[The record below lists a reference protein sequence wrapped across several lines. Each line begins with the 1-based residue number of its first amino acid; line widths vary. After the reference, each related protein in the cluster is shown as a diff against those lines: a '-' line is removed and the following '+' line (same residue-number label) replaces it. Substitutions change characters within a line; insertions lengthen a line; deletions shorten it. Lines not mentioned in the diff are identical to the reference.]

1 MSNIKLTH
9 LFKAAP
15 ILLGASFIAAQAG
28 PVFAQSAGNSE
39 QELLQQIDEYNNQG
53 SNDSLNQ
60 VNSVFQLRDVSPGEW
75 AFEALRN
82 LVERYGCIAGYPD
95 GTFRGDR
102 ALTRYEFAAGLNACL
117 QQIERLIA
125 ANQGQVSAEDLAA
138 LERLMQEFEAELAT
152 LGTRVDNLEGRV
164 GFLEDNQFST
174 TTKLAGSV
182 TFMNTLAFGDEQ
194 TLTIGTGGID
204 FESDDDVESNVSFLY
219 DAVLDFNASFTGR
232 DQLKVSFQAADFGSN
247 GDFVEASTG
256 TADAALEDAEDT
268 GGAFELEDLIYTFP
282 LGDKV
287 QIAIGANDMDP
298 DETFEYNYGSGG
310 EISDFTQDD
319 IVTLDGTGGGIGLST
334 ILSQDDL
341 EELFDPEENENVAG
355 EFAALETL
363 TGGIDQDGTGISAN
377 IALSDRLSL
386 GAGYTVNTG
395 DSATDFEVGLFQ
407 DYVVAAN
414 LNYAGD
420 NFDVGVGYSRG
431 QQVTRAF
438 NFDNSANGSLDSA
451 DITQNAVGA
460 RGAIRLG
467 SRTELGGWLTW
478 VDLDGEV
485 RVVDAD
491 IEADGWNFGANLAFF
506 DLGKEGS
513 KLGLAFAS
521 PTFYGDVDTSFGDFE
536 QEDRTYIGE
545 ISYDFPL
552 SDNISITP
560 GFFAVFNP
568 DRDSDNDTVYVG
580 VLRTKFSF

>member
-95 GTFRGDR
+95 GTFRGNR

-182 TFMNTLAFGDEQ
+182 TFMNTIAFGEGSS
-194 TLTIGTGGID
+194 LTIGGGDFIDIDTG
-204 FESDDDVESNVSFLY
+204 DDVESNVSFLY
-219 DAVLDFNASFTGR
+219 DAVLDFNASFSGR
-232 DQLKVSFQAADFGSN
+232 DELKVSFQAADFGSN
-247 GDFVEASTG
+247 GDFVVQSTG
-256 TADAALEDAEDT
+256 TPDAALEDAENTD
-268 GGAFELEDLIYTFP
+268 GSFELEDLIYTFP
-282 LGDKV
+282 LGDNI

-298 DETFEYNYGSGG
+298 DETFEYNYGSGAS
-310 EISDFTQDD
+310 INDFTQDD
-319 IVTLDGTGGGIGLST
+319 IVTLDGTDAGIGLLT
-334 ILSQDDL
+334 LGEDLDDVIDDL
-341 EELFDPEENENVAG
+341 SVGEE
-355 EFAALETL
+355 AALASL
-363 TGGIDQDGTGISAN
+363 TGGVDQDGAGISAN
-377 IALSDRLSL
+377 IALSDRLSF
-386 GAGYTVNTG
+386 GAGYTVDPD
-395 DSATDFEVGLFQ
+395 DSATDFQVGLFQ
-407 DYVVAAN
+407 DYVAAAN

-420 NFDVGVGYSRG
+420 NFDIGVGYTRG
-431 QQVTRAF
+431 QQETRV
-438 NFDNSANGSLDSA
+438 FDFDDDGTIDSS
-451 DITQNAVGA
+451 DLTQNAFGA
-460 RGAIRLG
+460 RGAIRF
-467 SRTELGGWLTW
+467 SPTTELG
-478 VDLDGEV
+478 
-485 RVVDAD
+485 
-491 IEADGWNFGANLAFF
+491 
-506 DLGKEGS
+506 LGI
-513 KLGLAFAS
+513 LG
-521 PTFYGDVDTSFGDFE
+521 
-536 QEDRTYIGE
+536 
-545 ISYDFPL
+545 
-552 SDNISITP
+552 
-560 GFFAVFNP
+560 
-568 DRDSDNDTVYVG
+568 
-580 VLRTKFSF
+580 

>member
-60 VNSVFQLRDVSPGEW
+60 VNSVFQLRDVSPGDW

-95 GTFRGDR
+95 GTYRGDR

-174 TTKLAGSV
+174 TTKLNGSV
-182 TFMNTLAFGDEQ
+182 VFMNTIAFGEGQ
-194 TLTIGTGGID
+194 SLTIGGDDFID
-204 FESDDDVESNVSFLY
+204 FDSDDDVESNVGFLY

-232 DQLKVSFQAADFGSN
+232 DELKVSFQAADFGSN

-256 TADAALEDAEDT
+256 TADAALENSENT
-268 GGAFELEDLIYTFP
+268 GGSFELEDLIYTFP
-282 LGDKV
+282 LGNNV

-310 EISDFTQDD
+310 EINDFTQDD
-319 IVTLDGTGGGIGLST
+319 IVTLDGTGAGVGVTTFLNE
-334 ILSQDDL
+334 DDL
-341 EELFDPEENENVAG
+341 DDLDLDEG
-355 EFAALETL
+355 EALGLATL
-363 TGGIDQDGTGISAN
+363 ADGIDQDGTGISAN
-377 IALSDRLSL
+377 IALTDRISF
-386 GAGYTVNTG
+386 GAGYTVNS
-395 DSATDFEVGLFQ
+395 DSATDFQVGLFQ
-407 DYVVAAN
+407 DYVAAAN
-414 LNYAGD
+414 LNYGGD
-420 NFDVGVGYSRG
+420 NFDIGVGYTRG
-431 QQVTRAF
+431 QQVTF
-438 NFDNSANGSLDSA
+438 GGDFDGDGDDDSA

-460 RGAIRLG
+460 RGALRLG
-467 SRTELGGWLTW
+467 SRTEIGGWLTW
-478 VDLDGEV
+478 VDVDGAIDNI
-485 RVVDAD
+485 DAD
-491 IEADGWNFGANLAFF
+491 LEADGWNFGANLSFF

-536 QEDRTYIGE
+536 QENRTYIGE
-545 ISYDFPL
+545 ISYDFPVN
-552 SDNISITP
+552 DNISITP

-568 DRDSDNDTVYVG
+568 DRDEDNDTVYVG
-580 VLRTKFSF
+580 VLRTSFSF

>member
-60 VNSVFQLRDVSPGEW
+60 VNSVFQLRDVSPGDW

-95 GTFRGDR
+95 GTYRGDR

-174 TTKLAGSV
+174 TTKLNGSV
-182 TFMNTLAFGDEQ
+182 VFMNTVAFGDDLN
-194 TLTIGTGGID
+194 LTVGTGGVD
-204 FESDDDVESNVSFLY
+204 LESEDEVDSNVSFLY

-232 DQLKVSFQAADFGSN
+232 DELKVSFQAADFGSN
-247 GDFVEASTG
+247 GDFVVQSTG
-256 TADAALEDAEDT
+256 TNDAALDNSENT
-268 GGAFELEDLIYTFP
+268 GGSFELEDLIYTFP

-298 DETFEYNYGSGG
+298 DETFEYNFGSGG
-310 EISDFTQDD
+310 EINDFTQDD
-319 IVTLDGTGGGIGLST
+319 IATLDGTIGFV
-334 ILSQDDL
+334 D
-341 EELFDPEENENVAG
+341 E
-355 EFAALETL
+355 
-363 TGGIDQDGTGISAN
+363 DGAGISTN
-377 IALSDRLSL
+377 IALTDRLSF
-386 GAGYTVNTG
+386 GVGYTVDPD

-407 DYVVAAN
+407 DYVAAAN

-420 NFDVGVGYSRG
+420 NFDIGVGYTRG
-431 QQVTRAF
+431 QDGT
-438 NFDNSANGSLDSA
+438 NIGDLDGDGDIDSA

-467 SRTELGGWLTW
+467 SRTEIGGWATY
-478 VDLDGEV
+478 VDLDAEANDI
-485 RVVDAD
+485 DAD
-491 IEADGWNFGANLAFF
+491 VEADGWNFGANVAFF

-521 PTFYGDVDTSFGDFE
+521 PTFFSDVEGGIGDILADDE
-536 QEDRTYIGE
+536 EDRTYIGE

-568 DRDSDNDTVYVG
+568 NRDEDNDTVYVG
-580 VLRTKFSF
+580 VLRTSFSF